1 MKNELYCYA
10 TSLKDNGLQ
19 KIPSFC
25 FWVLLSIFLI
35 PLILEN
41 IVLGLILTCA
51 FILLSIII
59 KKETTMYGRELLRI
73 AISFLFLGIEFSVL
87 TEIQYNI
94 TFPLIIA
101 ISVSLIAYES
111 IFLINVRRKIYST
124 PPPKKTIWIN
134 IIPLVCGG
142 TGIWAGKLI
151 AKNSSIDIKLFVV
164 ILICSSII
172 MYSFT
177 FLQKFILYKLIK

>member
-1 MKNELYCYA
+1 MKKELYCYA

-94 TFPLIIA
+94 TFPLILA
-101 ISVSLIAYES
+101 ITAFI
-111 IFLINVRRKIYST
+111 
-124 PPPKKTIWIN
+124 
-134 IIPLVCGG
+134 
-142 TGIWAGKLI
+142 
-151 AKNSSIDIKLFVV
+151 
-164 ILICSSII
+164 SII
-172 MYSFT
+172 
-177 FLQKFILYKLIK
+177 K

>member
-1 MKNELYCYA
+1 MKKELYCYA

-59 KKETTMYGRELLRI
+59 KKETTMYDRELLRI

-94 TFPLIIA
+94 TFPLILA
-101 ISVSLIAYES
+101 ITVSLIAYEI
-111 IFLINVRRKIYST
+111 IFLINVKRKAYST
-124 PPPKKTIWIN
+124 SNLKKTNWMN
-134 IIPLVCGG
+134 IIPLILGG

-151 AKNSSIDIKLFVV
+151 AKSANIDIKLFVV

-177 FLQKFILYKLIK
+177 FIQKFILYKIIK